1 MLNFLFTIK
10 DLLIQIVGVGN
21 VILNGNVVLT
31 MLNALP
37 GSYKKIVQGVSSQET
52 PPYLDKLTY
61 KLL

>member
-37 GSYKKIVQGVSSQET
+37 GSYKKNCARCVFSRNTTIFRQI
-52 PPYLDKLTY
+52 DI
-61 KLL
+61 

>member
-37 GSYKKIVQGVSSQET
+37 GSYKKIVQGVSSQ
-52 PPYLDKLTY
+52 D
-61 KLL
+61 